1 MTTEHALMAHNQPF
15 LGTKLQPRQ
24 GIGAGLVA
32 GTGMIIVW
40 TAGAA
45 VFGPG
50 VASSINTIAA
60 TFVGDSAIGLSWQL
74 TATVVGL
81 LIHYVL
87 SILLG
92 VLFAASPDGLDH
104 RNTLVVS
111 TFYGFTI
118 WFVSSFI
125 IIGGWFNDM
134 IVKYSRTWWGLLAY
148 LIFGLLL
155 GVFAVHRG
163 TPPPVLSPD

>member
-40 TAGAA
+40 TVGAA
-45 VFGPG
+45 FFGPG
-50 VASSINTIAA
+50 AASLINTIAA
-60 TFVGDSAIGLSWQL
+60 TFLGDSAIGSSWQL
-74 TATVVGL
+74 AAIMVGL

-92 VLFAASPDGLDH
+92 ILFAASLDRLDR

-111 TFYGFTI
+111 SFYGFTI

-125 IIGGWFNDM
+125 VAGWFNEL
-134 IVKYSRTWWGLLAY
+134 IVQFSRNWWGLVAY

-155 GVFAVHRG
+155 GVFAVRRG